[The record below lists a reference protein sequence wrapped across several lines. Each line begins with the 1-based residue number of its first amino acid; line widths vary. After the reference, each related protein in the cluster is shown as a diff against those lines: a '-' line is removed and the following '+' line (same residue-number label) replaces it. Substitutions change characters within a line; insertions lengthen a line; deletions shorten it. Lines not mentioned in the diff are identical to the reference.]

1 VRYSHR
7 RPKSRGFPPNA
18 RTLVRN
24 YNPNQTTMISLEK
37 LHATKREASSM
48 LAEIVERIKET
59 DWMKETVE
67 RVGLD
72 PRELYEVVKAGSK
85 WKIKA
90 TAAHLEATQQLH
102 KINDR
107 RNL

>member
-1 VRYSHR
+1 
-7 RPKSRGFPPNA
+7 
-18 RTLVRN
+18 
-24 YNPNQTTMISLEK
+24 MISLEK
-37 LHATKREASSM
+37 IHSTKREAVAM
-48 LAEIVERIKET
+48 LAEIVERIHET
-59 DWMKETVE
+59 EWMRETVE

-72 PRELYEVVKAGSK
+72 PLELYEVVKAGSK

-102 KINDR
+102 QINNR